1 MANQWWSSA
10 GSAGAVDVADIGKVV
25 FAQSVVQI
33 HGFDVILQAE
43 PAAALPLTQ
52 TNAVIRYG
60 LAPVEGLLG
69 EGLPF
74 LQLRYRSGRG
84 RVVAVLVEVDI
95 PTGAEKPWV
104 RFDSQDF
111 PGGITFQVQR
121 SQPAPSG
128 SVDFENH
135 AYYIE
140 LTLSA
145 TAHPGVPVLFPP
157 KVSVIQVQL
166 QLE

>member
-1 MANQWWSSA
+1 
-10 GSAGAVDVADIGKVV
+10 VVV

-33 HGFDVILQAE
+33 QGIDLIIQAE
-43 PAAALPLTQ
+43 PAAGLPLTQ
-52 TNAVIRYG
+52 THAVIRYG
-60 LAPVEGLLG
+60 LAPVEGLLSG
-69 EGLPF
+69 GLPF

-84 RVVAVLVEVDI
+84 RVVAVLIEVDI
-95 PTGAEKPWV
+95 STGTETPWV

-111 PGGITFQVQR
+111 PSGNAFQVQR
-121 SQPAPSG
+121 SEPALSG
-128 SVDFENH
+128 SFDFETR

-145 TAHPGVPVLFPP
+145 TSHPGLPVLFPP
-157 KVSVIQVQL
+157 KVSVVQVQL